1 MITRQPHHLR
11 GGELGDSLGALGD
24 SVLGELAGEDE
35 ANRGLDIA
43 GGDGGFL
50 VVPRKLGRLRH

>member
-1 MITRQPHHLR
+1 M
-11 GGELGDSLGALGD
+11 
-24 SVLGELAGEDE
+24 LGELAGEDE